1 MKTIAVANQKGG
13 VGKTTVAR
21 NLAFYAIERGL
32 RVLCVDFDPQM
43 NFTRTFRDV
52 RETNFGNRGEDEI
65 ALVATSLFEPELSVL
80 KPLACNETAGLIA
93 ATRGLSGV
101 LEPEYE
107 NDELLQAAV
116 SQPCQWLKSFSD
128 EYDVCVVDT
137 PPTLG
142 PQLYA
147 ALVAADFVVCPCTMN
162 QDAIDGLEALFHDI
176 NRVRDMGWNYNLV
189 SLGLLANR
197 INTRRAFHRNALN
210 SLRDAL
216 GSGVMES
223 VLYDRAATEYAT
235 DRPVW
240 RIQSGE
246 SQILAAKEMKAVC
259 AEILEKAA
267 V

>member
-1 MKTIAVANQKGG
+1 MRTFAIANQKGG

-21 NLAFYAIERGL
+21 NLAFYAIEQGL

-43 NFTRTFRDV
+43 NFTKTFLNI
-52 RETNFGNRGEDEI
+52 REMNYGDLGNTKS
-65 ALVATSLFEPELSVL
+65 ALKATSLFGAVKPTL
-80 KPLACNETAGLIA
+80 KPLACSDTIGLIA

-101 LEPEYE
+101 LKPEYKT
-107 NDELLQAAV
+107 DELLRAAV
-116 SQPCQWLKSFSD
+116 SRPTQWWPSLA
-128 EYDVCVVDT
+128 EHYDVCVIDT

-142 PQLYA
+142 APLYA
-147 ALVAADFVVCPCTMN
+147 ALIVADFVVCPCTMN
-162 QDAIDGLEALFHDI
+162 QDAIDGLDALFGDI
-176 NRVRDMGWNYNLV
+176 ERVREKGWNYNLV

-197 INTRRAFHRNALN
+197 INTRRTFHKNALN
-210 SLRDAL
+210 DLREAM
-216 GSGVMES
+216 GTGVMDG

-246 SQILAAKEMKAVC
+246 SQILAAREMKAIC
-259 AEILEKAA
+259 AEIFEKAA